1 MRTPKALYRTSP
13 TLFMCELSHCPQCEA
28 PLHPVGYV
36 TGQKTIQ
43 TMQDVLTIA
52 YRPKTCYEKGCR
64 AAEFPL
70 PSAAWQHLAPK
81 YSTYGYDVIAQIGWE
96 RQTGRATFERIHARL
111 RQQVQMSES
120 MVRHLYH
127 QKYLP
132 LLACHERQQWP
143 ALRALAQTSGLL
155 FSLDG
160 LMPEGGEAQL
170 WVVREL
176 QTGWTLRSGWLSHQD
191 EASFVTFLRPLA
203 ELQLPIRAILS
214 DKQRGLLPAIAT
226 VFPTVPHAWCQIH
239 YLQNAAA
246 PVAEADEQMKI
257 ALRQDV
263 RVAVGDLI
271 RQKTPEKPAEL
282 TITGLVPSPLPAPVP
297 QEAPATPRAV
307 AEAAQEQIVQD
318 LLQRVRYL
326 LTLKGRPPFRLAGQE
341 MFARLQELVRCLDQL
356 LRHQS
361 EPRLR
366 QLREGLRQA
375 LTAMRPTCRELGVA
389 ADWLAR
395 LAAILDPAGQ
405 PARTGAQVRA
415 EWEACLADLERE
427 RHATPR
433 LQTLGAHIT
442 KVSQSY
448 APGLFHTY
456 DVPGLPR
463 TNNARES
470 EFRDLKRRLVTTT
483 GQRGAVKRL
492 LLRDGAWELIPTPAS
507 LAETI
512 TAIAQVASHELHQEE
527 QRVSQHRARFRLH
540 TRSAK
545 QSQAQLKQLV
555 RRWKAIPIT
564 NALE

>member
-13 TLFMCELSHCPQCEA
+13 TLFTCELRHCPQCEG
-28 PLHPVGYV
+28 PLRPVGYV

-52 YRPKTCYEKGCR
+52 YRPKTCSETGCR

-96 RQTGRATFERIHARL
+96 RQTGRATFELIHARL
-111 RQQVQMSES
+111 RQHVQMSES

-132 LLACHERQQWP
+132 LLACQERQQWP

-155 FSLDG
+155 LSLDG

-191 EASFVTFLRPLA
+191 EATFATFLRPLA
-203 ELQLPIRAILS
+203 EVQLPIRAILS
-214 DKQRGLLPAIAT
+214 DKQRGLLPALAT

-246 PVAEADEQMKI
+246 PVADADEQMKI
-257 ALRQDV
+257 ALRQGV
-263 RVAVGDLI
+263 RASVGELT
-271 RQKTPEKPAEL
+271 RSGQKTPEKPAEL
-282 TITGLVPSPLPAPVP
+282 TITGLVPSPLPAPAPP
-297 QEAPATPRAV
+297 QAV
-307 AEAAQEQIVQD
+307 AEAAQEQVVQD

-375 LTAMRPTCRELGVA
+375 LTAMRPTYRELSVA

-395 LAAILDPAGQ
+395 LAAVLDPAGQ

-415 EWEACLADLERE
+415 EWEACLTDLERE
-427 RHATPR
+427 RQATPR

-442 KVSQSY
+442 KVSWSY

-507 LAETI
+507 LAETL
-512 TAIAQVASHELHQEE
+512 TAISQVTSHELRQEE

-555 RRWKAIPIT
+555 QRWKDIPTT

>member
-1 MRTPKALYRTSP
+1 MRTPKALDRTSP
-13 TLFMCELSHCPQCEA
+13 MLFLCELSHCPQCEG
-28 PLHPVGYV
+28 PLSPVGYV

-52 YRPKTCYEKGCR
+52 DRPKTCCETGCR
-64 AAEFPL
+64 AAETPL
-70 PSAAWQHLAPK
+70 PSAAWQQLAPK
-81 YSTYGYDVIAQIGWE
+81 YGTYGYDVIAQIGWE
-96 RQTGRATFERIHARL
+96 RQVGRATFELIHARL
-111 RQQVQMSES
+111 RQHVQMSES

-143 ALRALAQTSGLL
+143 AVRALAQTSGLL
-155 FSLDG
+155 LSLDG

-176 QTGWTLRSGWLSHQD
+176 RTGWTLRSGWLSNQD
-191 EASFVTFLRPLA
+191 EATFATFLRPLA
-203 ELQLPIRAILS
+203 ELHLPIRAILS
-214 DKQRGLLPAIAT
+214 DKQRGLVPAIAA
-226 VFPTVPHAWCQIH
+226 VFPTVPHGWCQIH
-239 YLQNAAA
+239 YLQNAAT
-246 PVAEADEQMKI
+246 PVADADEQMKI
-257 ALRQDV
+257 ASRQSV
-263 RVAVGDLI
+263 RAAGGDLI

-282 TITGLVPSPLPAPVP
+282 TITGLVPSPLPAPRVEPTTP
-297 QEAPATPRAV
+297 QAV
-307 AEAAQEQIVQD
+307 AEAEQEPIVQD
-318 LLQRVRYL
+318 LLHRVRYL

-341 MFARLQELVRCLDQL
+341 LFARLQEVVRCLDQL

-361 EPRLR
+361 EPRLF
-366 QLREGLRQA
+366 QLRTGLRQA
-375 LTAMRPTCRELGVA
+375 LTAARPTYRELGVA
-389 ADWLAR
+389 ADGLAR
-395 LAAILDPAGQ
+395 LAAVLDPDGQ
-405 PARTGAQVRA
+405 PARTGAEVRA
-415 EWEACLADLERE
+415 EWEACLADLDRACQ
-427 RHATPR
+427 ATPR
-433 LQTLGAHIT
+433 LQSLGAQIT

-470 EFRDLKRRLVTTT
+470 EFRALKWRLVTTT

-492 LLRDGAWELIPTPAS
+492 LLREGAWELIPGPAS

-512 TAIAQVASHELHQEE
+512 TAISQVASHELRQEE
-527 QRVSQHRARFRLH
+527 QRVHQHRARFRLH
-540 TRSAK
+540 TRSAQ

-555 RRWKAIPIT
+555 RRWKALPTT

>member
-1 MRTPKALYRTSP
+1 MRTPKALYRTAP
-13 TLFMCELSHCPQCEA
+13 TLFMCELSHCPQCEG
-28 PLHPVGYV
+28 PLSPLGYV
-36 TGQKTIQ
+36 TGRKTIQ
-43 TMQDVLTIA
+43 TMQEVLTIA

-64 AAEFPL
+64 AAEVIL
-70 PSAAWQHLAPK
+70 ASAAWQHLAPK

-96 RQTGRATFERIHARL
+96 RQIGRMTFELIHARL
-111 RQQVQMSES
+111 RPHVQMSES

-155 FSLDG
+155 LSLDG

-203 ELQLPIRAILS
+203 ELQLPLRAILS
-214 DKQRGLLPAIAT
+214 DKQRGLLPAIAR

-246 PVAEADEQMKI
+246 PVADADEQMKI
-257 ALRQDV
+257 ALRQGV
-263 RVAVGDLI
+263 RASLGDLI
-271 RQKTPEKPAEL
+271 HHKTQEKTAEL
-282 TITGLVPSPLPAPVP
+282 TVTGLVPSPLPAPTPP
-297 QEAPATPRAV
+297 QASATSQAV
-307 AEAAQEQIVQD
+307 AQATQEQIVHD
-318 LLQRVRYL
+318 LFQRVRYL
-326 LTLKGRPPFRLAGQE
+326 LTLKGRPPLRLAGQE
-341 MFARLQELVRCLDQL
+341 MFARLQEVVRCLDQL
-356 LRHQS
+356 LRHQA
-361 EPRLR
+361 EPRLL

-375 LTAMRPTCRELGVA
+375 LSALRPTCRELGVA

-395 LAAILDPAGQ
+395 LAAVLDPAGQ

-415 EWEACLADLERE
+415 EWEACLADIEQERQ
-427 RHATPR
+427 ATPG
-433 LQTLGAHIT
+433 LQTLGTHIM

-470 EFRDLKRRLVTTT
+470 EFRDLKRRLIITT
-483 GQRGAVKRL
+483 GQSGAVKRL
-492 LLRDGAWELIPTPAS
+492 LLREGAWELIPSPAS
-507 LAETI
+507 LVETI
-512 TAIAQVASHELHQEE
+512 TAISRVATHDLRQEE
-527 QRVSQHRARFRLH
+527 QRVTQHRARFRLH

-545 QSQAQLKQLV
+545 QSQMQLQQLV
-555 RRWKAIPIT
+555 RRWKAIPTT
-564 NALE
+564 NTLE

>member
-1 MRTPKALYRTSP
+1 
-13 TLFMCELSHCPQCEA
+13 
-28 PLHPVGYV
+28 
-36 TGQKTIQ
+36 
-43 TMQDVLTIA
+43 
-52 YRPKTCYEKGCR
+52 
-64 AAEFPL
+64 
-70 PSAAWQHLAPK
+70 LAPK

-96 RQTGRATFERIHARL
+96 RQTGRATFELIHARL
-111 RQQVQMSES
+111 RQHVQMSES

-132 LLACHERQQWP
+132 LLACQERQQWP

-155 FSLDG
+155 LSLDG

-191 EASFVTFLRPLA
+191 EATFATFLRPLA
-203 ELQLPIRAILS
+203 EVQLPIRAILS
-214 DKQRGLLPAIAT
+214 DKQRGLLPALAT

-246 PVAEADEQMKI
+246 PVADADEQMKI
-257 ALRQDV
+257 ALRQGV
-263 RVAVGDLI
+263 RASVGELTHSG
-271 RQKTPEKPAEL
+271 QKTPEKPAEL
-282 TITGLVPSPLPAPVP
+282 TITGLVPSPLPAPAPP
-297 QEAPATPRAV
+297 QAV
-307 AEAAQEQIVQD
+307 AEATQEQIVQD

-375 LTAMRPTCRELGVA
+375 LTAMRPTYRELGVA

-395 LAAILDPAGQ
+395 LAAVLDPAGQ

-415 EWEACLADLERE
+415 EWEACLTDLERE
-427 RHATPR
+427 RQATPR

-442 KVSQSY
+442 KVSRSY

-507 LAETI
+507 LAETL
-512 TAIAQVASHELHQEE
+512 TAIAQVTSHELRQEE

-555 RRWKAIPIT
+555 QRWKAIPIT